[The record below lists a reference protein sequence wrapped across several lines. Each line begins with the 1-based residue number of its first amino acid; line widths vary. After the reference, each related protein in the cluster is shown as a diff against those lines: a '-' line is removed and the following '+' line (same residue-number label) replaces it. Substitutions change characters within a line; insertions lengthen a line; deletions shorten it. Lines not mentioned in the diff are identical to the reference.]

1 MLGGESPFFFLLALY
16 GEEGAGIITVPLPKS
31 QQSDGEA
38 DKETENRRCQGQH
51 STVEAV
57 LVNAGEN
64 ASNSFRMAS
73 TVFYGAFSP
82 FIFGAWTTI
91 PS

>member
-1 MLGGESPFFFLLALY
+1 MLGGESPFFFLLVLY

-51 STVEAV
+51 NTVEAV
-57 LVNAGEN
+57 LVNVQVRMHP
-64 ASNSFRMAS
+64 NSGWLRRYFTGRSHRLISALGLR
-73 TVFYGAFSP
+73 Y
-82 FIFGAWTTI
+82 
-91 PS
+91 